1 MTYDFQLM
9 KQTLPVMRMTTH
21 HILQVI
27 KLNVLLTH
35 FIENN
40 WLSGLRTTKW
50 KKHKYKFHVIISGNE
65 NITIHVDAN
74 ITEKNICEK
83 LLGVNF
89 VYKPKFNEH
98 LDSILKKSR
107 SESKTHINEIVFYV
121 RFQLLSF
128 SMDVSDVK
136 WNMK

>member
-9 KQTLPVMRMTTH
+9 KQTLPVMRISTH

-27 KLNVLLTH
+27 ELNVLLTH

-74 ITEKNICEK
+74 ITEKNICEN
-83 LLGVNF
+83 LLSVNF
-89 VYKPKFNEH
+89 VYKPKFDEH
-98 LDSILKKSR
+98 LDSILKKAGLKVKRKIMKSFFT
-107 SESKTHINEIVFYV
+107 SDFNYCPLVWM
-121 RFQLLSF
+121 FQS
-128 SMDVSDVK
+128 
-136 WNMK
+136 